1 MTSKNLK
8 AYSIK
13 NQKEISNNDISFLG
27 GATPLPGVS
36 PLLMQIYNHFSI
48 IVHFTVK
55 NSCNS

>member
-13 NQKEISNNDISFLG
+13 NQKEISKNDISFLG

-36 PLLMQIYNHFSI
+36 PIMSANIQSFFNNCSLN
-48 IVHFTVK
+48 V
-55 NSCNS
+55 N